1 MSSFPLILF
10 STRCKLIV
18 ECTSKMS
25 SFNHLKQGRMLLHK
39 VVILGDGGVGKTAIT
54 NQFVVQYYVETV
66 GSPLWYE
73 LRDENR

>member
-1 MSSFPLILF
+1 MSAS
-10 STRCKLIV
+10 
-18 ECTSKMS
+18 
-25 SFNHLKQGRMLLHK
+25 NHLRQGRMLLHK

-73 LRDENR
+73 LRDESR